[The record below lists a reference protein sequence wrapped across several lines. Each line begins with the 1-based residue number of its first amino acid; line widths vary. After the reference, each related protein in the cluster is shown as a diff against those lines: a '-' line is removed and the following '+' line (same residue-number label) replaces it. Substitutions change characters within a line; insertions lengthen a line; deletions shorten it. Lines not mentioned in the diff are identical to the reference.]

1 MAQGDPAAL
10 PSPHCFYHYLIVPLV
25 LRVELVHVLVSAQ
38 QTLDL
43 VQRPPRAD
51 LLHLLDVAVAVDTV
65 LGVGPAPAAAV
76 EAVGVGGGLAV
87 AEVAA
92 VSAPADAPGHA
103 TLLYRLADHHT
114 VLLELLGQDGVQEG
128 VAAAVQGQYKDREH
142 LQTKATC
149 EGKVCV
155 GGVKV

>member
-1 MAQGDPAAL
+1 MGA
-10 PSPHCFYHYLIVPLV
+10 
-25 LRVELVHVLVSAQ
+25 
-38 QTLDL
+38 T
-43 VQRPPRAD
+43 
-51 LLHLLDVAVAVDTV
+51 
-65 LGVGPAPAAAV
+65 AAATV
-76 EAVGVGGGLAV
+76 ETVGVGRGLSV